1 MPPQGPYHDLWVPVE
16 NVLCAL
22 SSYALERCSSEA
34 CVRIQRA
41 VFHAALAFSHD
52 IRGGTIPIAQRQ
64 SVAHLLIMQRCRYV

>member
-34 CVRIQRA
+34 CVRIQ
-41 VFHAALAFSHD
+41 
-52 IRGGTIPIAQRQ
+52 
-64 SVAHLLIMQRCRYV
+64 SVADLLIMQRCRYV